1 MSARTTYLVRLGW
14 IAPVLLADVMGACQ
28 SKVTVGAGPADA
40 QAAAT
45 GSTRA
50 AFVVYTLIQATG

>member
-1 MSARTTYLVRLGW
+1 MSARTTFLVRWGW
-14 IAPVLLADVMGACQ
+14 TVPVLLAGVVGGCR
-28 SKVTVGAGPADA
+28 SKDTAGAGSADA

-50 AFVVYTLIQATG
+50 TFVVYTLPG